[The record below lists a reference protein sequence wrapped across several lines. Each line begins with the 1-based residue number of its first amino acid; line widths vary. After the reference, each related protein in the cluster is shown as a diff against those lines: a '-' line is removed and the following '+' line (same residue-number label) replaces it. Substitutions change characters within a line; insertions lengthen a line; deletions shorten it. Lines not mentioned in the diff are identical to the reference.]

1 MSSESHT
8 PLTRQEC
15 KNQMEALLEKN
26 KIKFDD
32 ILGLDIKNNNGPS
45 LNNAIQIQKIV
56 INTKEH
62 NEDKKKKFNTTTI
75 QNAKNV
81 GGVRVNGNVFF
92 FNEEGLTKLNQYI
105 EDFKA
110 QQNIKEQMINFL
122 DEQNKILKNPHKI
135 LYKEFNQALVVLST
149 NQFLYNEEGL
159 INLKKFINPLNN
171 EIKKQDEGAK
181 SVNTNNR
188 PDDNSTLDLTLS
200 PLGLHAHK
208 ATKFVK

>member
-1 MSSESHT
+1 
-8 PLTRQEC
+8 
-15 KNQMEALLEKN
+15 
-26 KIKFDD
+26 
-32 ILGLDIKNNNGPS
+32 
-45 LNNAIQIQKIV
+45 
-56 INTKEH
+56 
-62 NEDKKKKFNTTTI
+62 
-75 QNAKNV
+75 
-81 GGVRVNGNVFF
+81 
-92 FNEEGLTKLNQYI
+92 
-105 EDFKA
+105 
-110 QQNIKEQMINFL
+110 MINFL
-122 DEQNKILKNPHKI
+122 DEQDEILKNTHKEEI

>member
-1 MSSESHT
+1 MSSQNHM
-8 PLTRQEC
+8 TRQDY
-15 KNQMEALLEKN
+15 KNQMQELLN
-26 KIKFDD
+26 NNTIKFDG
-32 ILGLDIKNNNGPS
+32 ILGLDIKNENGPS

-56 INTKEH
+56 ISTKEH